1 MKAVPLIPYIQQ
13 QGGSVPKMGRH
24 VEITFKEEEIL
35 KTLADKIREGY
46 QNPIPQVATELR
58 LATHTIYTTLHRLRQ
73 RYNAALKFG
82 SEYRSW
88 RKKVGKYL

>member
-1 MKAVPLIPYIQQ
+1 
-13 QGGSVPKMGRH
+13 MGRH

-35 KTLADKIREGY
+35 KVLARKINEGY
-46 QNPIPQVATELR
+46 EKPIPAAAEDLR
-58 LATHTIYTTLHRLRQ
+58 LAVHTMYTTLHRLRQ

-88 RKKVGKYL
+88 RKKLGKYL